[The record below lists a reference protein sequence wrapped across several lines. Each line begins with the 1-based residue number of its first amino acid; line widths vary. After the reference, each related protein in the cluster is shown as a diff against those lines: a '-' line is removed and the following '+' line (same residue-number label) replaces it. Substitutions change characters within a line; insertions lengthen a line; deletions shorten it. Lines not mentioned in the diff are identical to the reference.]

1 LGLGRDRYYRYSSD
15 FGFGTATGVGL
26 PGESRGVVRDP
37 RRWSGL
43 SLATLSI
50 GQEISV
56 TAIQLAAAVAAVANG
71 GRLMQPQI
79 VRAVLDAEGHELRG
93 FEPHPVRQVIS
104 PDTART
110 LTRLLVNVVERG
122 TGHLAAIPEIGRAS
136 WRERGRRAGG
146 GER

>member
-1 LGLGRDRYYRYSSD
+1 DYGGVSAIGCAS
-15 FGFGTATGVGL
+15 ATGVVL
-26 PGESRGVVRDP
+26 RGESRGLVRDP
-37 RRWSGL
+37 RRWWGL

-56 TAIQLAAAVAAVANG
+56 TAIQLADAVAAVANG

-79 VRAVLDAEGHELRG
+79 VRAVLDAEGRELRG
-93 FEPHPVRQVIS
+93 FEPHLVRQVIS

-122 TGHLAAIPEIGRAS
+122 PGQ
-136 WRERGRRAGG
+136 
-146 GER
+146 